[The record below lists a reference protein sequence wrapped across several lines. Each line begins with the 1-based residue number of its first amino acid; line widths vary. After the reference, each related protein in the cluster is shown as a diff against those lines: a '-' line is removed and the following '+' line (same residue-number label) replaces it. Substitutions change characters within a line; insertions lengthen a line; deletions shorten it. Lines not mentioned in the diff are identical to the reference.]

1 MVKKKLERSKGKYYS
16 GHEVKL
22 KGRLSLSRHTAK
34 QGGQRNRWIL
44 IDYVYPALM

>member
-22 KGRLSLSRHTAK
+22 KGVLVCPGSRRSKEASAI
-34 QGGQRNRWIL
+34 GGS
-44 IDYVYPALM
+44 